1 MNVIIDNYDS
11 FTFNLVQY
19 IGENDSNVV
28 VYKNDEVSV
37 QDLID
42 INPSKIIISPGPGHP
57 KDSGVSV
64 EIVKEFYDKIPIL
77 GVCLGHQIIGLVF
90 SSGIAN
96 SLDIYHG
103 KASEIYHNSCNLFT
117 GIPSPFN
124 ATRYHSLIIDRNNL
138 SRNLSIIAETKDAE
152 IMGIKHKKYPVYGVQ
167 FHPES
172 ILTKSG
178 MQIIRNFLSIE

>member
-19 IGENDSNVV
+19 IGENDPSVV

-37 QDLID
+37 QDLIN

-57 KDSGVSV
+57 EDSGVSIEMV
-64 EIVKEFYDKIPIL
+64 REFYDKIPIL

-90 SSGIAN
+90 GSEITNAS
-96 SLDIYHG
+96 DIYHG
-103 KASEIYHNSCNLFT
+103 KASKIHHKTSELFN
-117 GIPSPFN
+117 GIDSPFD
-124 ATRYHSLIIDRNNL
+124 ATRYHSLVVDRNSL
-138 SRNLSIIAETKDAE
+138 SEKLSIIAETKEGE
-152 IMGIKHKKYPVYGVQ
+152 IMGIKHKEYPVYGVQ

-172 ILTKSG
+172 ILTGVG
-178 MQIIRNFLSIE
+178 MKIIRNFLSIE

>member
-57 KDSGVSV
+57 EDSGVS
-64 EIVKEFYDKIPIL
+64 IDMVKEFYDKIPIL
-77 GVCLGHQIIGLVF
+77 GV
-90 SSGIAN
+90 
-96 SLDIYHG
+96 SL
-103 KASEIYHNSCNLFT
+103 
-117 GIPSPFN
+117 
-124 ATRYHSLIIDRNNL
+124 
-138 SRNLSIIAETKDAE
+138 
-152 IMGIKHKKYPVYGVQ
+152 
-167 FHPES
+167 
-172 ILTKSG
+172 
-178 MQIIRNFLSIE
+178 